1 MTADAGRRVPLLPAD
16 TRLVHLASCGSTNA
30 EAMRL
35 AAAGDDLPLWVLAD
49 RQMAGRGRSG
59 RGWVSEPGNL
69 LASLVVPLSAPP
81 SAIPQL
87 SLLAGVAAV
96 DAIRA
101 ACGDVPGLRLKWPN
115 DVLAGGGKLGGIL
128 VEASEIR
135 SGRVA
140 VIGIGINVATAPVGL
155 ERGAASLA
163 DLGFSVNTLEMLA
176 FLAEAMHE
184 WLANW
189 QAGAGF
195 GDVRGAW
202 LGRTGPSGEPIS
214 VNGSAGPLSG
224 SFAGLDPDGALLMR
238 ETGSGAMRRI
248 TFGDVTIGN

>member
-1 MTADAGRRVPLLPAD
+1 MTADAGRQVPLLPAD

-30 EAMRL
+30 EALAR

-49 RQMAGRGRSG
+49 RQTAGRGRSG

-69 LASLVVPLSAPP
+69 LASLALPLSAPP
-81 SAIPQL
+81 AAIPQL

-96 DAIRA
+96 DAVRA
-101 ACGDVPGLRLKWPN
+101 ACGAVPGLRLKWPN
-115 DVLAGGGKLGGIL
+115 DVLVVGGKLGGIL
-128 VEASEIR
+128 VEASGIR
-135 SGRVA
+135 SGRIA
-140 VIGIGINVATAPVGL
+140 VIGIGLNLAAAPAGL

-163 DLGFSVNTLEMLA
+163 ALGHAVSPLDMLA

-184 WLANW
+184 WLAVW

-195 GDVRGAW
+195 SDVRAAW
-202 LGRTGPSGEPIS
+202 LSRTGLAGEAIS
-214 VNGSAGPLSG
+214 VNGSAGPIRG
-224 SFAGLDPDGALLMR
+224 SFAGLDTDGALLMR
-238 ETGSGAMRRI
+238 VAASGAVRRI

>member
-1 MTADAGRRVPLLPAD
+1 M
-16 TRLVHLASCGSTNA
+16 
-30 EAMRL
+30 
-35 AAAGDDLPLWVLAD
+35 
-49 RQMAGRGRSG
+49 
-59 RGWVSEPGNL
+59 
-69 LASLVVPLSAPP
+69 
-81 SAIPQL
+81 
-87 SLLAGVAAV
+87 
-96 DAIRA
+96 
-101 ACGDVPGLRLKWPN
+101 PGLRLKWPN

-128 VEASEIR
+128 VEATEIR
-135 SGRVA
+135 SG
-140 VIGIGINVATAPVGL
+140 
-155 ERGAASLA
+155 RGAASLA

-202 LGRTGPSGEPIS
+202 LERTGPSGEPIS